1 MVLWMPRARRR
12 PPLKRSNDDLDVR
25 DARGVGPHGAPR
37 LRSTTNH
44 VHRGRDQTAETLTQ
58 VTTPTSLSLNEVA

>member
-1 MVLWMPRARRR
+1 MVLWMPRAGWM

-25 DARGVGPHGAPR
+25 DARGIGHHGAPR

-58 VTTPTSLSLNEVA
+58 ATTPTSLSLKEVA